1 MAENFIHG
9 EEMCYSDVLKILEAE
24 YEKSKLRVFQD
35 TLLCKRSIVEVE
47 LLFKEE
53 VIRKNNRVKKKIR
66 QHEFELQ
73 EQLTSLSS
81 ELKNAT
87 AQLQTAQNALE
98 EERALHDL
106 EKERLE
112 ERFREEMEKKME
124 EQINVA
130 FQRENSLQ
138 EKINDWQEK
147 HRETLKQ
154 AEDLRMELRKKNV
167 VVKTKAIQ
175 ACVRVEH
182 ASTMAQVDSLT
193 VDAETQVEQLTSL
206 ADTCNRTNKEGVRR
220 IDEVNQETSVSG
232 EEKKIS
238 ECTCE
243 ANFTEQ
249 VDVRDALALIAESST
264 SLKEISKEDL
274 PRGEELACAEEPNK
288 GQLEKN
294 DERGAET
301 AGQNEEDKEMKITE
315 LSQLQNKGQLLCQD
329 LTGDDKIAELKS
341 NGIFS
346 KWQETSKG
354 TEKAERKK
362 RKVNENLENVKMKK
376 RKELKPTVEEVSP
389 GKTLVGK
396 ERIEAESGR
405 VLRSRMKK
413 SQDNHRLILL
423 DSDEST
429 ETGKSK
435 TDEMSRR
442 GREPVMLLNS
452 SPRDHKIANKTELSS
467 SETDTPV
474 DQRTPLKEVANRTTQ
489 SLAETEMHRSELVT
503 DYNAGQER
511 WAFDTNR
518 MRLGKAI
525 MNECLHRGLE
535 ETSAGIS
542 PAEDKNAKCVEPET
556 MKNRRANFCQ
566 NKHSKGKQGRRK
578 EEENVVY
585 DSGLQDYGAVKPN
598 VNHLSSKSHEAKK
611 RTKKQVIL
619 EERTDEALKE
629 NTDSDK
635 RRAKKRKPT
644 RSVRQKLASA
654 DQQPSTNGKTN
665 TSSISDKTKKR
676 KTLFNSRENSLVV
689 SSTKDQISFEN
700 TKVSKD
706 DNNSDIPPSLSAFLR
721 SFIAP
726 KLKKSF

>member
-1 MAENFIHG
+1 MQIPYPQIPF
-9 EEMCYSDVLKILEAE
+9 
-24 YEKSKLRVFQD
+24 D
-35 TLLCKRSIVEVE
+35 TIKPRSF
-47 LLFKEE
+47 LLFHF
-53 VIRKNNRVKKKIR
+53 ILNH
-66 QHEFELQ
+66 Q
-73 EQLTSLSS
+73 
-81 ELKNAT
+81 
-87 AQLQTAQNALE
+87 
-98 EERALHDL
+98 
-106 EKERLE
+106 
-112 ERFREEMEKKME
+112 
-124 EQINVA
+124 
-130 FQRENSLQ
+130 
-138 EKINDWQEK
+138 
-147 HRETLKQ
+147 
-154 AEDLRMELRKKNV
+154 
-167 VVKTKAIQ
+167 TKAIQ

-220 IDEVNQETSVSG
+220 IDDVNQETSVSG
-232 EEKKIS
+232 KEKKIS

-243 ANFTEQ
+243 ANFTQQ
-249 VDVRDALALIAESST
+249 VDVSDALASIAESST

-274 PRGEELACAEEPNK
+274 PREEELACAEEPSK

-301 AGQNEEDKEMKITE
+301 AGQNEGDKEMKITE
-315 LSQLQNKGQLLCQD
+315 LSQLQSKGQLLCQD

-362 RKVNENLENVKMKK
+362 RKVKENLETVKIKK
-376 RKELKPTVEEVSP
+376 RKELKPTIEEVSP
-389 GKTLVGK
+389 GKTVVGK

-405 VLRSRMKK
+405 VLRSRVKK
-413 SQDNHRLILL
+413 SQDNHRLILP

-429 ETGKSK
+429 ETGKST

-535 ETSAGIS
+535 ETSAEIS

-556 MKNRRANFCQ
+556 MKNRRANFSQ

-585 DSGLQDYGAVKPN
+585 DSRLQDYGAMKPN

-635 RRAKKRKPT
+635 KRAKKR
-644 RSVRQKLASA
+644 
-654 DQQPSTNGKTN
+654 
-665 TSSISDKTKKR
+665 
-676 KTLFNSRENSLVV
+676 
-689 SSTKDQISFEN
+689 
-700 TKVSKD
+700 
-706 DNNSDIPPSLSAFLR
+706 
-721 SFIAP
+721 
-726 KLKKSF
+726 